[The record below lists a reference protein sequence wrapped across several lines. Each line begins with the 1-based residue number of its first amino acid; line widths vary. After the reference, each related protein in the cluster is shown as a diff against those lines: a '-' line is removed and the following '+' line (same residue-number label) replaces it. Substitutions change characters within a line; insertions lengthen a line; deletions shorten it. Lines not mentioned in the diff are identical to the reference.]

1 MSLDIKKAVN
11 DFVNKYGIEESGR
24 ITGKSTSLVT
34 SWVQSKSIQFDAIQ
48 AMVEKDPDMFFGH
61 SVQEA
66 ETLAPYAF
74 PAGKRV
80 AILMPSIRPIHI
92 GVLKAVTAL
101 YEKDKMQFY
110 TVADNSYV
118 RSRNNCAQWFLDSG
132 CDYAFWLD
140 DDTILPHGD
149 VNYYR
154 TLADNPTFPVNYI
167 NINPIA
173 RLMQTNRTLVGGCYF
188 GRSSTGIA
196 QFKEAYA
203 SNIANDAA
211 HSGPRNVVNPTDWV
225 GFGCTLV
232 HKKVFT
238 DIIEKI
244 PNIAVTNAAY
254 AQRFGYK
261 YNFFNHIDDEHSED
275 TSFCYKAKQ
284 AGHQAYVDMAVM
296 PLHMGPIGFTYHNTN
311 KKKTFIPSFQ

>member
-1 MSLDIKKAVN
+1 MSFDIQQSVVN
-11 DFVNKYGIEESGR
+11 FINKHGIDNVAKMVNRTPYIVTNWLMAKQIEFKY
-24 ITGKSTSLVT
+24 
-34 SWVQSKSIQFDAIQ
+34 IQLMIDH
-48 AMVEKDPDMFFGH
+48 DPDAFFATNMG
-61 SVQEA
+61 QPEII
-66 ETLAPYAF
+66 APYEF

-118 RSRNNCAQWFLDSG
+118 RSRNRCAQWFLNSG
-132 CDYAFWLD
+132 CDYSFWVD
-140 DDTILPHGD
+140 DDTVLPHGD
-149 VNYYR
+149 VDYYR
-154 TLADNPTFPVNYI
+154 SLSDNPQFPIGFI

-173 RLMQTNRTLVGGCYF
+173 RLMQSNRTLIGACYF
-188 GRSSTGIA
+188 GRNPTGTA

-203 SNIANDAA
+203 STIANDAA
-211 HSGPRNVVNPTDWV
+211 HAGPRNIVNATDWV

-232 HKKVFT
+232 HKQVYL
-238 DIIEKI
+238 DIIEKV
-244 PNIAVTNAAY
+244 PNLEVKNQAFANK
-254 AQRFGYK
+254 FGYK

-275 TSFCYKAKQ
+275 TSFCIRAKQ

-296 PLHMGPIGFTYHNTN
+296 PLHLGPVGYTYHNTT
-311 KKKTFIPSFQ
+311 KKKAFAPTF